1 VNDRRPKNFK
11 AIPGAYRR
19 RAKLAKLR
27 RVLTDP
33 FERVGRLFEEQQ
45 GRGAFPGGQLVVMR
59 EGQVLFE
66 RVCGVSRGL
75 RGESE
80 LRGVTAET
88 RFQVMSAS
96 KPFVAFAVALLEGAE
111 LVDVSAPVAR
121 YIPEFAQN
129 GKQDITVLEVLLH
142 RSGVLMEAVL
152 GNPDDWSDWGNVV
165 RAMADAKPRFARG
178 TLAYSPAGFGWIL
191 GELVQRVS
199 GQTLEE
205 FLLAR
210 LPPELAGVRFVDANQ
225 YANVAH
231 SYWLGPET
239 FMLGGHNIAVDF
251 ESVNNEVTCVTACVP
266 GAGLLASARELA
278 CFYDLLVRG
287 GCGLLRP
294 ESLAKYITKQ
304 SFGFERQMHVP
315 LTLGRG
321 FGLGSLGPHAYGWWN
336 TGPCFGHA
344 GGFGVVA
351 FADPRSRAAVAIV
364 TNGHRGVGDM
374 IRRFAPLGSAIKSA
388 VARV

>member
-1 VNDRRPKNFK
+1 M
-11 AIPGAYRR
+11 
-19 RAKLAKLR
+19 
-27 RVLTDP
+27 LTKP
-33 FERVGRLFEEQQ
+33 FDRVGQLFEEQQ
-45 GRGAFPGGQLVVMR
+45 ARGAFPGGQLVVMR
-59 EGQVLFE
+59 DGQVLHE
-66 RVCGVSRGL
+66 QACGLSHGL

-96 KPFVAFAVALLEGAE
+96 KPFVAFAVALLEDAG
-111 LVDVSAPVAR
+111 LVDVAEPIAR
-121 YIPEFAQN
+121 YIPEFASN
-129 GKQDITVLEVLLH
+129 GKQDITVLDVLLH
-142 RSGVLMEAVL
+142 RSGVLLESVL
-152 GNPDDWSDWGNVV
+152 DNSDDWSDWARVV

-210 LPPELAGVRFVDANQ
+210 LPPELGGVRFVDPDQ

-231 SYWLGPET
+231 SYWLGPEK
-239 FMLGGHNIAVDF
+239 FMLAGHNIAVDF
-251 ESVNNEVTCVTACVP
+251 ERVNNEVTCVTACVP

-278 CFYDLLVRG
+278 QFYDLLVRG

-294 ESLAKYITKQ
+294 ETLARYVSKQ
-304 SFGFERQMHVP
+304 TFGVERQMHVP

-321 FGLGSLGPHAYGWWN
+321 FGLGSLGPHAFGWWN

-351 FADPRSRAAVAIV
+351 FADPRSRAAVAIA
-364 TNGHRGVGDM
+364 TNGHRGVADM
-374 IRRFAPLGSAIKSA
+374 IRRFAPLGSAIKAA
-388 VARV
+388 VARSPV

>member
-1 VNDRRPKNFK
+1 MLIKPFDRVRQ
-11 AIPGAYRR
+11 
-19 RAKLAKLR
+19 
-27 RVLTDP
+27 
-33 FERVGRLFEEQQ
+33 LFEEQQ
-45 GRGAFPGGQLVVMR
+45 ARGAFPGGQLVVMR
-59 EGQVLFE
+59 DGQVLHE
-66 RVCGVSRGL
+66 QACGLSHGL

-96 KPFVAFAVALLEGAE
+96 KPFVAFAVALLEDAG
-111 LVDVSAPVAR
+111 LVDVAEPIAR
-121 YIPEFAQN
+121 YIPEFAGN
-129 GKQDITVLEVLLH
+129 GKQDITVLDVLLH
-142 RSGVLMEAVL
+142 RSGVLLEAVL
-152 GNPDDWSDWGNVV
+152 DNSDDWSDWTRVV

-210 LPPELAGVRFVDANQ
+210 LPPELGGVRFVDADQ

-231 SYWLGPET
+231 SYWLGSEK
-239 FMLGGHNIAVDF
+239 FMLAGHNIAVDF
-251 ESVNNEVTCVTACVP
+251 ERVNNEITCVTACVP

-278 CFYDLLVRG
+278 QFYDLLVRG
-287 GCGLLRP
+287 GCGLLNP
-294 ESLAKYITKQ
+294 ETLAKYVSKQ
-304 SFGFERQMHVP
+304 SFGVERQMRVP

-364 TNGHRGVGDM
+364 TNGHRGVADM
-374 IRRFAPLGSAIKSA
+374 IRRFAPLGSAIKAA
-388 VARV
+388 VARSPALSAG